1 MNKRFVKN
9 FIQAVIS
16 SICYAYAMHMWFPN
30 IPHIVTAIVV
40 AIAIVANIIDFQKD
54 MKRELIVATISIIA
68 ISMFSEVMQ
77 IASDD
82 TWWQK
87 ENITTLMGA
96 TFVAAFESIIQPLKD
111 NNSNA
116 TRIKLIKDISI
127 SITNSIAIYRT
138 ISIKIPDIYAVVI
151 TCTLALFINIDFD
164 KRKDTR
170 NYQCYLALIMSV
182 ISAVT
187 TLFLKYEVFRNVYV
201 AFVIVIPVANLALPN
216 LIRIL
221 LRIDSNNSSD
231 NDLPDNDSSSNDEI
245 SNDEA
250 FGEESEEE

>member
-96 TFVAAFESIIQPLKD
+96 TFVAAFESIIQPFKD

-187 TLFLKYEVFRNVYV
+187 TLFLKYEVFRNAYV
-201 AFVIVIPVANLALPN
+201 AFAIVIPVANVALPK
-216 LIRIL
+216 LITIL
-221 LRIDSNNSSD
+221 LRID
-231 NDLPDNDSSSNDEI
+231 NDSSNNDSPDKDASSDDEI
-245 SNDEA
+245 SSDEA